1 MLSFALRAGF
11 VHRDQFFSRLST
23 LVAFAFLLVTT
34 ACSSSKTVA
43 DVVPSAKANVPS
55 NTSTL
60 RLGFISS
67 TNKVPIGPTGWA
79 IHQGILKP
87 ELQKAGISDVRM
99 VGFPNGPDLNE
110 ALVAGQVDL
119 GIYGDAPAL
128 VAKAKGIKTR
138 LINQEQVG
146 MNVWLLAKKNGPRS
160 IAELKGQKVATSRG
174 SYMHRYLLGLLQ
186 ESGLTQDV
194 TVVHLLPRDAQV
206 ALERGDVAAFAAPT
220 GLGPLL
226 LSKGFPLIDEAAK
239 HPNLPGTSVTVAT
252 DAFLAQHS
260 DFPQKW
266 NQIAKEAV
274 KDIKA
279 NQEEYYKF
287 HAEATG
293 YPLDVVKASYPL
305 DQFPEEPLPA
315 KGLELLEGTK
325 KFLVSQKLAKSDF
338 KLTDWAVTEK

>member
-11 VHRDQFFSRLST
+11 VHQHQFFSRLST
-23 LVAFAFLLVTT
+23 LVAFALLFLTT
-34 ACSSSKTVA
+34 GCSSSKTVA
-43 DVVPSAKANVPS
+43 DVVSSPKGSVPS

-146 MNVWLLAKKNGPRS
+146 MNVWLVAKKNGPRS

-186 ESGLTQDV
+186 ESGLTQNV

-239 HPNLPGTSVTVAT
+239 HPNLSGTSVTVST
-252 DAFLAQHS
+252 QAFLAQHP
-260 DFPQKW
+260 DLPQKW
-266 NQIAKEAV
+266 NQIAQEAV

-279 NQEEYYKF
+279 NQGAYYKF

-293 YPLDVVKASYPL
+293 YPIDVVKASYPL

-338 KLTDWAVTEK
+338 KLTDWAVSEK